1 MAIRSLTGFAL
12 GVALAVATA
21 CSPETPAIRTPDPL
35 AGDYVL
41 RGGGGALDTVTAL
54 TTAFTNEHP
63 GVRWQGFEDIGSDA
77 SIKLVISG
85 EGDLGFI
92 SRELRPAEVG
102 TVRIMSIGRSGTA
115 LAVNAGSAVRG
126 LTKEQVAEIY
136 RGNITD
142 WNTVGGVAGP
152 IRPFIRE
159 AGSAVRTTFESY
171 FFGATKPTYSKNVV
185 EVNNADQTIIAL
197 GGFKDS
203 IGMLSMSAQAYSAM
217 TIRLLAIDG
226 VRATRATVAD
236 GTYKMLRPLYLVYN
250 VDPAKVK
257 PAIKAFLDWVQS
269 PTGQQLL
276 AGL

>member
-12 GVALAVATA
+12 GVVLAVATA
-21 CSPETPAIRTPDPL
+21 CGPETPPVRTPDPL

-63 GVRWQGFEDIGSDA
+63 GMRWQGFEDVGSDA

-92 SRELRPAEVG
+92 SRDLRPAEVG
-102 TVRIMSIGRSGTA
+102 TINTLPIGRSGTA
-115 LAVNAGSAVRG
+115 LAVNAGSSVRS
-126 LTKEQVAEIY
+126 LTKEQVAGIY
-136 RGNITD
+136 SGTITD
-142 WNTVGGVAGP
+142 WYSVGGVSGP

-171 FFGATKPTYSKNVV
+171 FFGAMKPTYSKNVI

-203 IGMLSMSAQAYSAM
+203 IGMLSMSAQAFSAT
-217 TIRLLAIDG
+217 TIRMIAVDG
-226 VRATRATVAD
+226 VPATRATVAD

-250 VDPAKVK
+250 VNPAKVK
-257 PAIKAFLDWVQS
+257 PAIRAFLDWVQS
-269 PTGQQLL
+269 PKGQQLL